1 MKTIK
6 ICAFGD
12 SVMKGTILES
22 LNPLQYTLPPNIFT
36 DIAAQKL
43 GIQINNYARFGSTL
57 ATGEKILLRHIA
69 AIPQYDY
76 ILLKFGGND
85 CDYHWDAI
93 AAEPQRVHHPFAP
106 LTEFMLKYEKLVN
119 KIRLLGSSPI
129 ILSLTP
135 VDSQKY
141 FRHITRDLSESGRQN
156 VLEWLGGTPNFISEW
171 HEMYNIKV
179 MELAGKLGVPIIDI
193 TSPFYSK
200 PAYGEM
206 LCEDGIHP
214 NLEGQKLLTS
224 ALCDGLGNI
233 LSSAKP
239 VSGISPVIC

>member
-1 MKTIK
+1 MK

-12 SVMKGTILES
+12 SVLKGTILES
-22 LNPLQYTLPPNIFT
+22 LNPLQYTLPSKTFT
-36 DIAAQKL
+36 DIAAQTL
-43 GIQINNYARFGSTL
+43 GIQIDNYARFGSTL
-57 ATGEKILLRHIA
+57 ATGEKILLRHIT

-76 ILLKFGGND
+76 TLLKFGGND

-93 AAEPQRVHHPFAP
+93 AAEPERIHHPFTP

-119 KIRLLGSSPI
+119 NIRLLGSYPI

-135 VDSQKY
+135 VEPQKY
-141 FRHITRDLSESGRQN
+141 FRHITRNLSESGRRN

-171 HEMYNIKV
+171 HEMYNIKL
-179 MELAGKLGVPIIDI
+179 MALATQLGVPVIDI

-200 PAYGEM
+200 PAYGKM

-214 NLEGQKLLTS
+214 NLEGQQLMAS
-224 ALCDGLGNI
+224 ALCKSLSNI
-233 LSSAKP
+233 LSSVK
-239 VSGISPVIC
+239 SDSEISPAIC